1 MTINLTDLN
10 WLGIII
16 ASIVYFIFGG
26 LWFSPIGFQKQWDK
40 AIGFD
45 RPKTWKPTAIYY
57 LGPYVGGLIASLA
70 HAILILNTKIDS
82 LSDSILLGLITGLG
96 FAFAISYINAI
107 TPKMKNPKLYGLI
120 TGLYH
125 TIGFVIITV
134 IIYLL

>member
-1 MTINLTDLN
+1 MAINIFDLN
-10 WLGIII
+10 WIGIII

-45 RPKTWKPTAIYY
+45 RQKTWKPTAIYY
-57 LGPYVGGLIASLA
+57 FGPFVSGLIASVA
-70 HAILILNTKIDS
+70 HAILIQNTKIDS
-82 LSDSILLGLITGLG
+82 LFDSITLGLITGLG
-96 FAFAISYINAI
+96 FAFAISFINAI
-107 TPKMKNPKLYGLI
+107 TPKMKNPILFGLI

-125 TIGFVIITV
+125 TTGFVIISV